1 MAKKGDL
8 LYVFELPSR
17 VSIDY
22 LLIHLGWVRTGQ
34 GNDEVIVPTYVRTSK
49 FGAGHTQAQ
58 LVRAPC
64 HTPDLERY
72 EVKQL

>member
-8 LYVFELPSR
+8 LYVFEMPAR

-22 LLIHLGWVRTGQ
+22 LLIHLGWIRSGQ
-34 GNDEVIVPTYVRTSK
+34 GNDEVIVPTYAKCNK

-58 LVRAPC
+58 LLLSASANI
-64 HTPDLERY
+64 DLVRY
-72 EVKQL
+72 EVRQL